1 MAAKIAP
8 SATVDARAQL
18 ADDVEIGP
26 GCVVGPQVQIGAG
39 TVLTNNVTLT
49 GIVIIGEG
57 NRLFPNVVIGAEPQ
71 DLSYQ
76 GSATSV
82 RIGDHNVI
90 REGVTINRGTEKE
103 EGVTSLG
110 SHCYLMANA
119 HVAHD
124 CRIGDRAILCN
135 GALLGGHVRV
145 QDCVTLSG
153 NVAVHHFV
161 TVGSFSFVGG
171 LSRVQHDV
179 PPYMLLE
186 GAPAR
191 PRCVNIVGLK
201 RNDFHPDTISALT
214 ETFKLLYRSRVGV
227 DHAREI
233 LRGHGRLIPQ
243 VNLLLSFVQEQTEG
257 RHGRARDKRRAA

>member
-1 MAAKIAP
+1 MAAKIAS
-8 SATVDARAQL
+8 SATVDPRAQL

-26 GCVVGPQVQIGAG
+26 GCVIGPEVSIGRG
-39 TVLTNNVTLT
+39 TILKSNITLT
-49 GIVIIGEG
+49 GIVAIGEE
-57 NRLFPNVVIGAEPQ
+57 NRIFPNVVIGEEPQ
-71 DLSYQ
+71 DLSYL
-76 GSATSV
+76 GSPTRV
-82 RIGDHNVI
+82 EIGDHNVI

-103 EGVTSLG
+103 DGLTSLG

-135 GALLGGHVRV
+135 GTLLGGHVRV

-161 TVGSFSFVGG
+161 TIGAYSFVGG

-186 GAPAR
+186 GSPAR
-191 PRCVNIVGLK
+191 PRCVNVVGLK
-201 RNDFHPDTISALT
+201 RNDFSSDAVAALT
-214 ETFKLLYRSRVGV
+214 EAFKLLYRSRVGV

-243 VNLLLSFVQEQTEG
+243 VNLLLNFVQEQTEG